1 MRWLIVEDA
10 LRDRKGHWHEY
21 VAMFVHELRA
31 LGDSVDVLATCEADA
46 FLVSELG
53 AKPVLP
59 PSLWHRLGDGAGGLV
74 RLLRFPGHA
83 LATYRAMSR
92 YLRERPNAYD
102 VIFVPTVS
110 AHHLLGWAPVV
121 RRLLPSSKTRV
132 LLFFIQLPAQIDHAT
147 GQPAWLPSPTSRALN
162 LALGWL
168 RPAVGRGQVM
178 LGAEPEALRHAL
190 ATLSGL
196 PATLFPQPVHRHVEP
211 VADRTDDVIRLACY
225 GAARAEKGS
234 DLLQQAMR
242 CFLERN
248 PSASVRFALQWVDDF
263 VDDAGNAVT
272 LDPRL
277 TADPRVEII
286 PRYFEGNEYSEHL
299 ARTDVMLLPYQ
310 LRAYQLRGS
319 RVAVEA
325 MVNGIPVVATRG
337 STFADQLAVHGA
349 AVEFDDGNQESLIAA
364 MTEAVARFQELRS
377 RAQARR
383 AAAREYYSVAAFR
396 SLLKITPTESSPGP
410 IGPARAIHP

>member
-21 VAMFVHELRA
+21 VAMFAHELRA
-31 LGDSVDVLATCEADA
+31 LGDSVDILATCEADA

-53 AKPVLP
+53 VKPVLP
-59 PSLWHRLGDGAGGLV
+59 PSLWHRLGDGAGGLT

-83 LATYRAMSR
+83 LATYRAMSL
-92 YLRERPNAYD
+92 YLRVQPEAYD

-110 AHHLLGWAPVV
+110 AHHLLGWAPLIK
-121 RRLLPSSKTRV
+121 RLLAPGRTRV
-132 LLFFIQLPAQIDHAT
+132 LFFFIQLPAQIDRTT
-147 GQPAWLPSPTSRALN
+147 GKPDWLPSPTSRALN
-162 LALGWL
+162 LALRWL
-168 RPAVGRGQVM
+168 RKEVARGQVI

-196 PATLFPQPVHRHVEP
+196 PAILFPQPVHRHVDA
-211 VADRTDDVIRLACY
+211 VAAQPEGLIRMACY

-248 PSASVRFALQWVDDF
+248 PSAPVRFALQWVEDF

-272 LDPRL
+272 LDPQL
-277 TADPRVEII
+277 AADTRVAII
-286 PRYFEGNEYSEHL
+286 PRYFVGNEYSDHL

-337 STFADQLAVHGA
+337 STFAGQLSLHGA
-349 AVEFDDGNQESLIAA
+349 AVEFDDGDRESLVAA

-377 RAQARR
+377 RAHARR

-396 SLLKITPTESSPGP
+396 SLLAVAPAESNLPSAAPS
-410 IGPARAIHP
+410 RAIHP